1 MEAKWDEMRQMLTL
15 PEHGI
20 PRAEWER
27 RFRDELRRLADTC
40 DGVADGELQTW
51 PEDDGDQF
59 PDWLTREYLVA
70 EEGDE
75 ADAILS
81 YRTDRMEVAE

>member
-1 MEAKWDEMRQMLTL
+1 MYCRQ
-15 PEHGI
+15 PF
-20 PRAEWER
+20 AW
-27 RFRDELRRLADTC
+27 RDFT
-40 DGVADGELQTW
+40 GVPAA
-51 PEDDGDQF
+51 
-59 PDWLTREYLVA
+59 REYLVA

>member
-1 MEAKWDEMRQMLTL
+1 MQVNLYHPSINDIMRFADAARVARVIQATGCTTNEA
-15 PEHGI
+15 
-20 PRAEWER
+20 
-27 RFRDELRRLADTC
+27 
-40 DGVADGELQTW
+40 
-51 PEDDGDQF
+51 
-59 PDWLTREYLVA
+59 REYLVA

>member
-1 MEAKWDEMRQMLTL
+1 MATQQVNLYS
-15 PEHGI
+15 
-20 PRAEWER
+20 PRINDIKRW
-27 RFRDELRRLADTC
+27 AD
-40 DGVADGELQTW
+40 DARVARVMQATGCTA
-51 PEDDGDQF
+51 DDA
-59 PDWLTREYLVA
+59 REYLVA